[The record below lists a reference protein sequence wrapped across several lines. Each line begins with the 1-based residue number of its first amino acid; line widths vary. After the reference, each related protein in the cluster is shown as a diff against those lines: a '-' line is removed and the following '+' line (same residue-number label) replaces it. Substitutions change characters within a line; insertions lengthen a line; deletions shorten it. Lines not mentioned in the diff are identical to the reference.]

1 VITVNGKSQDI
12 PWPLC
17 RAAIVVGPAKEG
29 IQKKPS
35 LRSPLKIDTLGN
47 IYMLSIK
54 QKEE

>member
-35 LRSPLKIDTLGN
+35 LRSPLKIDTLGK
-47 IYMLSIK
+47 MFSAK